1 MKKVLVCLAVCL
13 VLAAKA
19 IHAQEVAR
27 EWDNRWFISP
37 LTKFQIQEF
46 GMLEK
51 NKHGFVSNANELPI
65 MDKINASFAASAY
78 KNIVGRLSFSVDIG
92 LAYGH
97 VTSKDRLI
105 STTKKETYNLLN
117 ATLYYH
123 LLSHRYRLQPFIS
136 AGINNL
142 INDSSYTSAPM
153 GVGLKFT
160 SKKIMIMGQAAYG
173 YSVSKNMANTLM
185 YSVGMYIGINNKK
198 KKKSDKDKAAAE
210 QAALDSMKLAD
221 SLAKKPDS
229 SKATIINNYFYNVNV
244 DSLLK
249 AQQGANGGINNGATG
264 TEAGGHNNGNAGVD
278 ENGGDGSQGGQG
290 SQGNNS
296 QGKIG
301 QGKNGQGN
309 ASKLPSGKNKNS
321 DWSNNREDGQS
332 DFGDS
337 LAGGK
342 TAQAFDLID
351 YQVDTINGKQV
362 IKFTVYFY
370 YKDFSLTSRAFGTID
385 KVITQLKNDPTKV
398 VDIKGYTDNVG
409 STEYN
414 NFLSMRRAQMA
425 FNYMTSRGI
434 AAERLIV
441 SYYGKEYPVAENTPA
456 HAWLNRRV
464 EVVIHDKD

>member
-78 KNIVGRLSFSVDIG
+78 KNIAGRLSFSVDIG

-97 VTSKDRLI
+97 VTSKERLV
-105 STTKKETYNLLN
+105 STTEKQTYNLLN

-123 LLSHRYRLQPFIS
+123 LLSHRYRLQPFVS

-142 INDSSYTSAPM
+142 INDSSYTSAPI

-160 SKKIMIMGQAAYG
+160 SKKIMVMGQAAYG
-173 YSVSKNMANTLM
+173 YSVSKNMANTLV

-210 QAALDSMKLAD
+210 QAALDSMKTAD
-221 SLAKKPDS
+221 SLAKKSDS
-229 SKATIINNYFYNVNV
+229 ARGTIINNYFYNVNV

-249 AQQGANGGINNGATG
+249 AQQGITGGANNGANG
-264 TEAGGHNNGNAGVD
+264 TDAGSHNNGNANGE
-278 ENGGDGSQGGQG
+278 ENGGDGSQG
-290 SQGNNS
+290 S
-296 QGKIG
+296 QGKNG
-301 QGKNGQGN
+301 QGKNGAGKNGQGN
-309 ASKLPSGKNKNS
+309 ASRLPGGNNKNN
-321 DWSNNREDGQS
+321 DWSNRNNGQS

-351 YQVDTINGKQV
+351 FQVDTVDGKQV

-370 YKDFSLTSRAFGTID
+370 YKDFSLTSRGFGTVD
-385 KVITQLKNDPTKV
+385 KVIAQLKKDPSKI

-414 NFLSMRRAQMA
+414 NFLSMRRAQMTY
-425 FNYMTSRGI
+425 NYMISRGI
-434 AAERLIV
+434 PAERMIV

-464 EVVIHDKD
+464 EVVIRDRD